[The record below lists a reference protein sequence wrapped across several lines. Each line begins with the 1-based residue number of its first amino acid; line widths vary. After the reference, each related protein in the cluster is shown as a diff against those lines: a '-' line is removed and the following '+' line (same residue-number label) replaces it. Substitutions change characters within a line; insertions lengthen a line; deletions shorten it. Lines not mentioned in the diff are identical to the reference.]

1 MPFQV
6 SPGVNTSEIDLTT
19 IVPGISSIDAG
30 FAGAFRW
37 GPVNDVTL
45 IDSEDLLVETF
56 QSPDANTFGSFLT
69 AANFL
74 TYSSALHVVRT
85 TNTAMKNASSTGTV
99 VLISNTS
106 FYQATYSEQEG
117 TPVTAQGDWSAKW
130 AGELGNSLKVSLCGP
145 TRANLAS
152 GNTVVASNSDVTLTG
167 TVAIATN
174 KAITGSS
181 TLFGTELRVGDRIN
195 IAVSGTNTYSAVID
209 AITSNTAATVT
220 IAPTAAVDAG
230 NTVIR
235 LKRSAFSEPSRNMLG
250 TVGVTANSTTVT
262 ETGTT
267 DVLAASFDHQFTV
280 GDIIKINGEER
291 RVNSITNSSV
301 LIVSTPFTN
310 TASAQTYSRT
320 WEYAGIFD
328 KEPVTTDHSAA
339 KGALY
344 DEVHVVVVDE
354 DGEWTGTRETAL
366 ETFTGVSIAKN
377 ARNEDGTSAYYVDA
391 INRRSRYVWWMD
403 HNSVGDAYTTA
414 GAAVTAWGT
423 AAASGTEYA
432 SSAADGSMVETT
444 SLSGGV
450 DGSAPSDAD
459 KITAFNKFKDA
470 EEVDIGLIVGGVA
483 SATVALQLISICED
497 RKDCVAFLSPEQSD
511 VVNNEGSE
519 ADAVVDFRNTLGSS
533 SYAVL
538 DSGYKYQYDKYND
551 VYRYVPLNGDT
562 AGVTAAT
569 EASRDAWFSP
579 AGFNRGNIRNVVKL
593 PFNPRKSERDTL
605 YKNNINPVVTFMGDG
620 TVLFGDKTLLAK
632 PSAFDRINV
641 RRLFIILEKAISR
654 FARAQLFEFND
665 AFTRA
670 QFVGAVEPFLRNV
683 QGRDGIT
690 DFKVVCDDSNNTGD
704 VVDRNEFVGDIY
716 VKPNRSINFIQLNFV
731 AVRSGVDF
739 SEIVG

>member
-6 SPGVNTSEIDLTT
+6 SAGVNTSEIDLTT

-37 GPVNDVTL
+37 GPVNDVKL
-45 IDSEDLLVETF
+45 IDSEDLLKETF

-85 TNTAMKNASSTGTV
+85 TNTAMKNASSSGTV

-106 FYQATYSEQEG
+106 HYQATYSEQEG
-117 TPVTAQGDWSAKW
+117 TPVTTQGDWCAKW
-130 AGELGNSLKVSLCGP
+130 GGDLGNSLKVSLCGP

-152 GNTVVASNSDVTLTG
+152 GNTVVASNGDVTLTG
-167 TVAIATN
+167 TVNVHTDGVL
-174 KAITGSS
+174 TGTS
-181 TLFGTELRVGDRIN
+181 TLFGTETRIGDRIN
-195 IAVSGTNTYSAVID
+195 IDVGGGNTYSAVIS
-209 AITSNTAATVT
+209 AITSNTV
-220 IAPTAAVDAG
+220 AAVSISPTSAIAAG
-230 NTVIR
+230 NTAIR

-262 ETGTT
+262 QTGAT
-267 DVLAASFDHQFTV
+267 DVLATALNLQFTV
-280 GDIIKINGEER
+280 GDIVKINAEER
-291 RVNSITNSSV
+291 RVASITNSSV
-301 LIVSTPFTN
+301 MIVATPFTN
-310 TASAQTYSRT
+310 TATAQTYSRT
-320 WEYAGIFD
+320 WEYAGVFD
-328 KEPVTTDHSAA
+328 KEPVSTEHSAA

-344 DEVHVVVVDE
+344 DEVHIVVVDE
-354 DGEWTGTRETAL
+354 DGEWSGTRESAL
-366 ETFTGVSIAKN
+366 ETFTGTSVAKG
-377 ARNEDGTSAYYVDA
+377 AKYEDGTSAYYVDVL
-391 INRRSRYVWWMD
+391 NRRSKYVWWMD
-403 HNSVGDAYTTA
+403 HNAIGDAYTTG
-414 GAAVTAWGT
+414 GADVTAWGVVAT
-423 AAASGTEYA
+423 AGAEFASGITG
-432 SSAADGSMVETT
+432 GSFVKTT

-459 KITAFNKFKDA
+459 KITAFNKFQDA
-470 EEVDIGLIVGGVA
+470 EEVDIGLLIGGVA
-483 SATVALQLISICED
+483 SATVALQLIAIAEA
-497 RKDCVAFLSPEQSD
+497 RKDVVAFLSPEQSD

-519 ADAVVDFRNTLGSS
+519 ADAVVDFRNSLGSS

-538 DSGYKYQYDKYND
+538 DSGWKYQYDKYND
-551 VYRYVPLNGDT
+551 VYRYVPLCGDT

-569 EASRDAWFSP
+569 EANRDAWFSP
-579 AGFNRGNIRNVVKL
+579 AGFNRGNIRNVIKL
-593 PFNPRKSERDTL
+593 PFNPRKSERNTL
-605 YKNNINPVVTFMGDG
+605 YKNGVNPVTTFMGDG
-620 TVLFGDKTLLAK
+620 TVLFGDKTLLSK

-641 RRLFIILEKAISR
+641 RRLFIIMEKAISR

-690 DFKVVCDDSNNTGD
+690 DFKVVCDGSNNTGD
-704 VVDRNEFVGDIY
+704 VVDRNEFIGDIY

-731 AVRSGVDF
+731 AVRTGVSF
-739 SEIVG
+739 AEVVG

>member
-6 SPGVNTSEIDLTT
+6 SAGVNTSEIDLTT

-85 TNTAMKNASSTGTV
+85 TNTSMKNASSSGTV

-106 FYQATYSEQEG
+106 HYQATYSEQEG
-117 TPVTAQGDWSAKW
+117 TPVTAQGDWCAKW
-130 AGELGNSLKVSLCGP
+130 GGDLGNSLKVSLCGP

-152 GNTVVASNSDVTLTG
+152 GNTVVASNGDVTLTG
-167 TVAIATN
+167 SVNVHTDGVV
-174 KAITGSS
+174 TGTS
-181 TLFGTELRVGDRIN
+181 TLFGTETRIGDRIN
-195 IAVSGTNTYSAVID
+195 IDVGGGNTYSAVIS
-209 AITSNTAATVT
+209 AITSNTV
-220 IAPTAAVDAG
+220 AAVSISPTSAIAAG
-230 NTVIR
+230 NTAIR
-235 LKRSAFSEPSRNMLG
+235 LKRSAFSEPARNMLG

-262 ETGTT
+262 QTGAT
-267 DVLAASFDHQFTV
+267 DVLATALNLQFTV
-280 GDIIKINGEER
+280 GDIVKINSEER
-291 RVNSITNSSV
+291 RVASITNSSV
-301 LIVSTPFTN
+301 MVCSEPFTN
-310 TASAQTYSRT
+310 TAAAQTYSRT
-320 WEYAGIFD
+320 WEYAGVFD
-328 KEPVTTDHSAA
+328 KEPVSTEHSAA

-344 DEVHVVVVDE
+344 DEVHIVVVDE
-354 DGEWTGTRETAL
+354 DGEWTGTRETAI
-366 ETFTGVSIAKN
+366 ETFTGTSVALGAKY
-377 ARNEDGTSAYYVDA
+377 EDGTSAYYVDV
-391 INRRSRYVWWMD
+391 INRRSKYVWWMD
-403 HNSVGDAYTTA
+403 HNVIGDAYTTA
-414 GAAVTAWGT
+414 GGLVAAWGT
-423 AAASGTEYA
+423 AANSTAEYA
-432 SSAADGSMVETT
+432 SGITGGSFVKTT

-450 DGSAPSDAD
+450 DGSAPSDGD
-459 KITAFNKFKDA
+459 KITAFNKFQDA
-470 EEVDIGLIVGGVA
+470 EEVDIGLLIGGVA
-483 SATVALQLISICED
+483 SSTVALQIIAIAEG
-497 RKDCVAFLSPEQSD
+497 RKDCVAFLSPELAD

-519 ADAVVDFRNTLGSS
+519 ADDVVDFRNSLGSS

-551 VYRYVPLNGDT
+551 VYRYVPLCGDT

-579 AGFNRGNIRNVVKL
+579 AGFNRGNIRNVIKL
-593 PFNPRKSERDTL
+593 PFNPRKSERDVL
-605 YKNNINPVVTFMGDG
+605 YKNSVNPVVTFMGDG
-620 TVLFGDKTLLAK
+620 TVLFGDKTLLSK

-683 QGRDGIT
+683 QGRDGVT
-690 DFKVVCDDSNNTGD
+690 DFKVVCDESNNTGD
-704 VVDRNEFVGDIY
+704 VVDRNEFIGDIY

-739 SEIVG
+739 SELVG

>member
-6 SPGVNTSEIDLTT
+6 SAGVNTSEIDLTT

-85 TNTAMKNASSTGTV
+85 TNTSMKNASSSGTV

-106 FYQATYSEQEG
+106 HYQATYSEQEG
-117 TPVTAQGDWSAKW
+117 TPVTAQGDWCAKW
-130 AGELGNSLKVSLCGP
+130 GGDLGNSLKVSLCGP

-152 GNTVVASNSDVTLTG
+152 GNTVVASNGDVTLTG
-167 TVAIATN
+167 SVNVHTDGVV
-174 KAITGSS
+174 TGTS
-181 TLFGTELRVGDRIN
+181 TLFGTETRIGDRIN
-195 IAVSGTNTYSAVID
+195 IDVGGGNTYSAVIS
-209 AITSNTAATVT
+209 AITSNTV
-220 IAPTAAVDAG
+220 AAVSISPTSAIAAG
-230 NTVIR
+230 NTAIR
-235 LKRSAFSEPSRNMLG
+235 LKRSAFSEPVRNMLG

-262 ETGTT
+262 QTGTT
-267 DVLAASFDHQFTV
+267 DVLATALNLQFTV
-280 GDIIKINGEER
+280 GDIVKINSEER
-291 RVNSITNSSV
+291 RVASITNSSV
-301 LIVSTPFTN
+301 MVCSEPFTN
-310 TASAQTYSRT
+310 TAAAQTYSRT
-320 WEYAGIFD
+320 WEYAGVFD
-328 KEPVTTDHSAA
+328 KEPVSTEHSAA

-344 DEVHVVVVDE
+344 DEVHIVVVDE
-354 DGEWTGTRETAL
+354 DGEWTGTRETAI
-366 ETFTGVSIAKN
+366 ETFTGTSVALGAKY
-377 ARNEDGTSAYYVDA
+377 EDGTSAYYVDV
-391 INRRSRYVWWMD
+391 INRRSKYVWWMD
-403 HNSVGDAYTTA
+403 HNVIGDAYTTA
-414 GAAVTAWGT
+414 GGLVAAWGT
-423 AAASGTEYA
+423 AANSTAEYA
-432 SSAADGSMVETT
+432 SGITGGSFVKTT

-450 DGSAPSDAD
+450 DGSAPSDGD
-459 KITAFNKFKDA
+459 KITAFNKFQDA
-470 EEVDIGLIVGGVA
+470 EEVDIGLLIGGVA
-483 SATVALQLISICED
+483 SSTVALQIIAIAEG
-497 RKDCVAFLSPEQSD
+497 RKDCVAFLSPELAD

-519 ADAVVDFRNTLGSS
+519 ADDVVDFRNSLGSS

-551 VYRYVPLNGDT
+551 VYRYVPLCGDT

-579 AGFNRGNIRNVVKL
+579 AGFNRGNIRNVIKL
-593 PFNPRKSERDTL
+593 PFNPRKSERDVL
-605 YKNNINPVVTFMGDG
+605 YKNSVNPVVTFMGDG
-620 TVLFGDKTLLAK
+620 TVLFGDKTLLSK

-683 QGRDGIT
+683 QGRDGVT
-690 DFKVVCDDSNNTGD
+690 DFKVVCDESNNTGD
-704 VVDRNEFVGDIY
+704 VVDRNEFIGDIY

-739 SEIVG
+739 SELVG

>member
-1 MPFQV
+1 
-6 SPGVNTSEIDLTT
+6 
-19 IVPGISSIDAG
+19 
-30 FAGAFRW
+30 
-37 GPVNDVTL
+37 
-45 IDSEDLLVETF
+45 
-56 QSPDANTFGSFLT
+56 
-69 AANFL
+69 
-74 TYSSALHVVRT
+74 
-85 TNTAMKNASSTGTV
+85 
-99 VLISNTS
+99 
-106 FYQATYSEQEG
+106 
-117 TPVTAQGDWSAKW
+117 
-130 AGELGNSLKVSLCGP
+130 
-145 TRANLAS
+145 
-152 GNTVVASNSDVTLTG
+152 
-167 TVAIATN
+167 
-174 KAITGSS
+174 
-181 TLFGTELRVGDRIN
+181 
-195 IAVSGTNTYSAVID
+195 
-209 AITSNTAATVT
+209 
-220 IAPTAAVDAG
+220 
-230 NTVIR
+230 
-235 LKRSAFSEPSRNMLG
+235 MLG
-250 TVGVTANSTTVT
+250 SVGVTANSTTVT

-339 KGALY
+339 QGARY
-344 DEVHVVVVDE
+344 EEVHVVVVDE

>member
-6 SPGVNTSEIDLTT
+6 SAGVNTSEIDLTT

-85 TNTAMKNASSTGTV
+85 TNTSMKNASSSGTV

-106 FYQATYSEQEG
+106 HYQATYSEQEG
-117 TPVTAQGDWSAKW
+117 TPVTAQGDWCAKW
-130 AGELGNSLKVSLCGP
+130 GGDLGNSLKVSLCGP

-152 GNTVVASNSDVTLTG
+152 GNTVVASNGDVTLTG
-167 TVAIATN
+167 SVNVHTDGVV
-174 KAITGSS
+174 TGTS
-181 TLFGTELRVGDRIN
+181 TLFGTETRIGDRIN
-195 IAVSGTNTYSAVID
+195 IDVGGGNTYSAVIS
-209 AITSNTAATVT
+209 AITSNTV
-220 IAPTAAVDAG
+220 AAVSISPTSAIAAG
-230 NTVIR
+230 NTAIR
-235 LKRSAFSEPSRNMLG
+235 LKRSAFSEPVRNMLG

-262 ETGTT
+262 QTGTT
-267 DVLAASFDHQFTV
+267 DVLATALNLQFTV
-280 GDIIKINGEER
+280 GDIVKINSEER
-291 RVNSITNSSV
+291 RVASITNSSV
-301 LIVSTPFTN
+301 MVCSEPFTN
-310 TASAQTYSRT
+310 TAAAQTYSRT
-320 WEYAGIFD
+320 WEYAGVFD
-328 KEPVTTDHSAA
+328 KEPVSTEHSAA

-344 DEVHVVVVDE
+344 DEVHIVVVDE
-354 DGEWTGTRETAL
+354 DGEWTGTRETAI
-366 ETFTGVSIAKN
+366 ETFTGTSVALGAKY
-377 ARNEDGTSAYYVDA
+377 EDGTSAYYVDVL
-391 INRRSRYVWWMD
+391 NRRSKYVWWMD
-403 HNSVGDAYTTA
+403 HNVIGDAYTTA
-414 GAAVTAWGT
+414 GGLVAAWGT
-423 AAASGTEYA
+423 AANSTAEYA
-432 SSAADGSMVETT
+432 SGITGGSFVKTT

-450 DGSAPSDAD
+450 DGSAPSDGD
-459 KITAFNKFKDA
+459 KITAFNKFQDA
-470 EEVDIGLIVGGVA
+470 EEVDIGLLIGGVA
-483 SATVALQLISICED
+483 SSTVALQIIAIAEG
-497 RKDCVAFLSPEQSD
+497 RKDCVAFLSPELAD

-519 ADAVVDFRNTLGSS
+519 ADDVVDFRNSLGSS

-551 VYRYVPLNGDT
+551 VYRYVPLCGDT

-579 AGFNRGNIRNVVKL
+579 AGFNRGNIRNVIKL
-593 PFNPRKSERDTL
+593 PFNPRKSERDVL
-605 YKNNINPVVTFMGDG
+605 YKNSVNPVVTFMGDG
-620 TVLFGDKTLLAK
+620 TVLFGDKTLLSK

-683 QGRDGIT
+683 QGRDGVT
-690 DFKVVCDDSNNTGD
+690 DFKVVCDESNNTGD
-704 VVDRNEFVGDIY
+704 VVDRNEFIGDIY

-739 SEIVG
+739 SELVG

>member
-30 FAGAFRW
+30 FAGCFRW
-37 GPVNDVTL
+37 GPVNDVKL

-56 QSPDANTFGSFLT
+56 QSPDANTYISFLT

-85 TNTAMKNASSTGTV
+85 TNTAMKNASSSGTV

-106 FYQATYSEQEG
+106 HYQATYSEQEG

-130 AGELGNSLKVSLCGP
+130 GGDLGNSLKVSICGP

-152 GNTVVASNSDVTLTG
+152 GNTVVAGNSDVTLTG
-167 TVAIATN
+167 TYAVHASD
-174 KAITGSS
+174 KSFTGSS
-181 TLFGTELRVGDRIN
+181 SLAGTELRVGDVIE
-195 IAVSGTNTYSAVID
+195 VSSNTFVIVT
-209 AITSNTAATVT
+209 ISSNTAGTVDRD
-220 IAPTAAVDAG
+220 PTTGAISAAS
-230 NTVIR
+230 TVR
-235 LKRSAFSEPSRNMLG
+235 YKRSPFAEPTRNMLG
-250 TVGVTANSTTVT
+250 TVAVTANVATVSATVATAGAHNTTCFVRQYI
-262 ETGTT
+262 
-267 DVLAASFDHQFTV
+267 A

-291 RVNSITNSSV
+291 KIKTVTNSSSMTV
-301 LIVSTPFTN
+301 NLAFTN
-310 TASAQTYSRT
+310 TAAAQTHSRT
-320 WEYAGIFD
+320 WEYAGIVD
-328 KEPVTTDHSAA
+328 KEPVTTAHSAA

-344 DEVHVVVVDE
+344 DEIHVVVIDE
-354 DGEWTGTRETAL
+354 DGEWTGTRETGL
-366 ETFTGVSIAKN
+366 ETYTGLSVALGAKN
-377 ARNEDGTSAYYVDA
+377 DDGTSAYYVDA
-391 INRRSRYVWWMD
+391 INRRSKYVWWMD
-403 HNSVGDAYTTA
+403 HDALGDADTTA
-414 GAAVTAWGT
+414 GLLQIAWGAT
-423 AAASGTEYA
+423 ANSTAVYASHAASGNLIKTQ
-432 SSAADGSMVETT
+432 
-444 SLSGGV
+444 SLTGGV
-450 DGSAPSDAD
+450 DGSAPSDGD

-470 EEVDIGLIVGGVA
+470 EEVDIGLIVGGEA
-483 SATVALQLISICED
+483 SATVALQLIAIAEG
-497 RKDCVAFLSPEQSD
+497 RKDVVAFLSPEQSD
-511 VVNNEGSE
+511 VVNSEGTE
-519 ADAVVDFRNTLGSS
+519 ATNVIDFRNSLGSS

-538 DSGYKYQYDKYND
+538 DSGWKYQYDKYND
-551 VYRYVPLNGDT
+551 VYRYIPLNGDT

-569 EASRDAWFSP
+569 EANRDAWFSP
-579 AGFNRGNIRNVVKL
+579 AGFNRGNFRNVIKL
-593 PFNPRKSERDTL
+593 PFNPRKSERDQL
-605 YKNNINPVVTFMGDG
+605 YKNNVNPVTTFMGSG

-690 DFKVVCDDSNNTGD
+690 DFKVVCDGSNNTGD
-704 VVDRNEFVGDIY
+704 VVDRNEFIGDIY

-731 AVRSGVDF
+731 AVRSGVGF
-739 SEIVG
+739 SEVVG

>member
-6 SPGVNTSEIDLTT
+6 SAGVNTSEIDLTT

-85 TNTAMKNASSTGTV
+85 TNTSMKNASSSGTV

-106 FYQATYSEQEG
+106 HYQATYSEQEG
-117 TPVTAQGDWSAKW
+117 TPVTTQGDWCAKW
-130 AGELGNSLKVSLCGP
+130 GGDLGNSLKVSLCGP

-152 GNTVVASNSDVTLTG
+152 GNTVVASNGDVTLTG
-167 TVAIATN
+167 SVNVHTDGVV
-174 KAITGSS
+174 TGTS
-181 TLFGTELRVGDRIN
+181 TLFGTETRIGDRIN
-195 IAVSGTNTYSAVID
+195 IDVGGGNTYSAVIS
-209 AITSNTAATVT
+209 AITSNTV
-220 IAPTAAVDAG
+220 AAVSISPTSAIAAG
-230 NTVIR
+230 NTAIR
-235 LKRSAFSEPSRNMLG
+235 LKRSAFSEPVRNMLG

-262 ETGTT
+262 QTGTT
-267 DVLAASFDHQFTV
+267 DVLATALNLQFTV
-280 GDIIKINGEER
+280 GDIVKINSEER
-291 RVNSITNSSV
+291 RVASITNSSV
-301 LIVSTPFTN
+301 MVCSEPFTN
-310 TASAQTYSRT
+310 TAAAQTYSRT
-320 WEYAGIFD
+320 WEYAGVFD
-328 KEPVTTDHSAA
+328 KEPVSTEHSAA

-344 DEVHVVVVDE
+344 DEVHIVVVDE
-354 DGEWTGTRETAL
+354 DGEWTGTRETAI
-366 ETFTGVSIAKN
+366 ETFTGTSVALGAKY
-377 ARNEDGTSAYYVDA
+377 EDGTSAYYVDVL
-391 INRRSRYVWWMD
+391 NRRSKYVWWMD
-403 HNSVGDAYTTA
+403 HNVIGDAYTTA
-414 GAAVTAWGT
+414 GGLVAAWGT
-423 AAASGTEYA
+423 AANSTAEYA
-432 SSAADGSMVETT
+432 SGITGGSFVKTT

-450 DGSAPSDAD
+450 DGSAPSDGD
-459 KITAFNKFKDA
+459 KITAFNKFQDA
-470 EEVDIGLIVGGVA
+470 EEVDIGLLIGGVA
-483 SATVALQLISICED
+483 SSTVALQIIAIAEG
-497 RKDCVAFLSPEQSD
+497 RKDCVAFLSPELAD

-519 ADAVVDFRNTLGSS
+519 ADDVVDFRNSLGSS

-551 VYRYVPLNGDT
+551 VYRYVPLCGDT

-579 AGFNRGNIRNVVKL
+579 AGFNRGNIRNVIKL
-593 PFNPRKSERDTL
+593 PFNPRKSERDVL
-605 YKNNINPVVTFMGDG
+605 YKNSVNPVVTFMGDG
-620 TVLFGDKTLLAK
+620 TVLFGDKTLLSK

-683 QGRDGIT
+683 QGRDGVT
-690 DFKVVCDDSNNTGD
+690 DFKVVCDESNNTGD
-704 VVDRNEFVGDIY
+704 VVDRNEFIGDIY

-739 SEIVG
+739 SELVG

>member
-6 SPGVNTSEIDLTT
+6 SAGVNTSEIDLTT

-30 FAGAFRW
+30 FAGCFRW

-56 QSPDANTFGSFLT
+56 QSPDANTYISFLT

-85 TNTAMKNASSTGTV
+85 SNTAMKNASASGTV

-106 FYQATYSEQEG
+106 IYQATYSEQEG
-117 TPVTAQGDWSAKW
+117 TPVTAQGDWCAKW
-130 AGELGNSLKVSLCGP
+130 GGDLGNSLKVSLCGP

-152 GNTVVASNSDVTLTG
+152 GNTVVAGNSDIALTG
-167 TVAIATN
+167 TYAVHATD
-174 KAITGSS
+174 KSFTGTS
-181 TLFGTELRVGDRIN
+181 TLAGTELRVGDV
-195 IAVSGTNTYSAVID
+195 IAVSSNTFVI
-209 AITSNTAATVT
+209 ATITSNTAGTVDRDPTTGAISTVATV
-220 IAPTAAVDAG
+220 
-230 NTVIR
+230 R
-235 LKRSAFSEPSRNMLG
+235 YKRSPFAEPSRNMLG
-250 TVGVTANSTTVT
+250 TVAVTANVATVSATTAT
-262 ETGTT
+262 AGAHNTT
-267 DVLAASFDHQFTV
+267 SFTRQYTA

-291 RVNSITNSSV
+291 KIKAVTNSSYMTTTV
-301 LIVSTPFTN
+301 AFTN
-310 TASAQTYSRT
+310 TASAQTHSRT
-320 WEYAGIFD
+320 WEYAGSFD
-328 KEPVTTDHSAA
+328 KEPVTTEHTAA
-339 KGALY
+339 KGGALY
-344 DEVHVVVVDE
+344 DEVHVIVVDE
-354 DGEWTGTRETAL
+354 DGEWTGTRETGL
-366 ETFTGVSIAKN
+366 ETFTGTSVAKN
-377 ARNEDGTSAYYVDA
+377 AKFEDGTSAYYVDVL
-391 INRRSRYVWWMD
+391 NRRSKYVWWMD
-403 HNSVGDAYTTA
+403 HDALGDAYTTG
-414 GAAVTAWGT
+414 GAAVSAWGT
-423 AAASGTEYA
+423 AANSTIEYM
-432 SSAADGSMVETT
+432 SSAASGNLIKTL

-459 KITAFNKFKDA
+459 KITSFNKFKDA
-470 EEVDIGLIVGGVA
+470 EEVDIGLIVGGEA
-483 SATVALQLISICED
+483 SATVALQLIAIAEG
-497 RKDCVAFLSPEQSD
+497 RKDVVAFVSPEQAD

-519 ADAVVDFRNTLGSS
+519 ADDVVDFRNNLGSS

-538 DSGYKYQYDKYND
+538 DSGWKYQYDKYND

-569 EASRDAWFSP
+569 EANRDAWFSP
-579 AGFNRGNIRNVVKL
+579 AGFNRGNFRNVIKL

-605 YKNNINPVVTFMGDG
+605 YKNGVNPVTTFMGSG

-641 RRLFIILEKAISR
+641 RRLFIIMEKAISR

-665 AFTRA
+665 DFTRA

-704 VVDRNEFVGDIY
+704 VVDRNEFIGDIY

-739 SEIVG
+739 SELF

>member
-85 TNTAMKNASSTGTV
+85 TNTAMKNASSSGTV

-106 FYQATYSEQEG
+106 HYQATYSEQEG
-117 TPVTAQGDWSAKW
+117 TPVTTQGDWCAKW
-130 AGELGNSLKVSLCGP
+130 GGDLGNSLKVSLCGP

-152 GNTVVASNSDVTLTG
+152 GNTVVASNGDVSLTG
-167 TVAIATN
+167 TVNVHTDGVV
-174 KAITGSS
+174 TGTS
-181 TLFGTELRVGDRIN
+181 TLFGTELRIGDRIN
-195 IAVSGTNTYSAVID
+195 IVASGSNTYGAVIS
-209 AITSNTAATVT
+209 AITSNT
-220 IAPTAAVDAG
+220 IAAVSISPTTAVAAG
-230 NTVIR
+230 NTAIR
-235 LKRSAFSEPSRNMLG
+235 LKRSAFSEPTRNMLG
-250 TVGVTANSTTVT
+250 TCGVTANSTTVT
-262 ETGTT
+262 QTGAT
-267 DVLAASFDHQFTV
+267 DVLATAFNLQFSA

-291 RVNSITNSSV
+291 RVNSITNSSTV
-301 LIVSTPFTN
+301 IVSTPFTN
-310 TASAQTYSRT
+310 TATAQTYSRT
-320 WEYAGIFD
+320 WEYAGLFD
-328 KEPVTTDHSAA
+328 KEPVTTEHSAA

-344 DEVHVVVVDE
+344 DEVHVVVMDE
-354 DGEWTGTRETAL
+354 DGEWTGTRETGL
-366 ETFTGVSIAKN
+366 ETFTGTSVAKN
-377 ARNEDGTSAYYVDA
+377 AKYEDGTSAYYVDVL
-391 INRRSRYVWWMD
+391 NRKSKYIWWMD
-403 HNSVGDAYTTA
+403 HDTIGDAYTTG
-414 GAAVTAWGT
+414 GAAVSAWGV
-423 AAASGTEYA
+423 AAAAGTEYA
-432 SSAADGSMVETT
+432 SGITGGSFVKTT

-450 DGSAPSDAD
+450 DGSAPSDGD
-459 KITAFNKFKDA
+459 KITAFNKFRDA
-470 EEVDIGLIVGGVA
+470 EEVDIGLMIGGEA
-483 SATVALQLISICED
+483 SATVALQLIAIAEG
-497 RKDCVAFLSPEQSD
+497 RKDVVAFLSPEQTD
-511 VVNNEGSE
+511 VVNSEGTE
-519 ADAVVDFRNTLGSS
+519 ADNVIDFRNNLGSS

-538 DSGYKYQYDKYND
+538 DSGWKYQYDKYND
-551 VYRYVPLNGDT
+551 VYRYVPLCGDT

-569 EASRDAWFSP
+569 EANRDAWFSP
-579 AGFNRGNIRNVVKL
+579 AGFNRGNFRNVIKL
-593 PFNPRKSERDTL
+593 PFNPRKSERDAL
-605 YKNNINPVVTFMGDG
+605 YKQNVNPVTTFMGDG

-641 RRLFIILEKAISR
+641 RRLFIIMEKAISR

-690 DFKVVCDDSNNTGD
+690 DFKVVCDGSNNTGD

-731 AVRSGVDF
+731 AVRSGVEF
-739 SEIVG
+739 SEVVG